1 MLQTDCEVFKMRNRL
16 KNVMKDRLNYCL
28 EWKQSIDLYL
38 ANKEISKKASKEYY
52 KSKPVLRLIIN
63 LYYIPINLLR
73 LFNYLRILHEYQKN
87 EIEIKVLSKEL
98 ENNNQWRNNEI

>member
-87 EIEIKVLSKEL
+87 EIEIKVLSKEI

>member
-1 MLQTDCEVFKMRNRL
+1 MRNRL